1 MPDYACRL
9 AQAETEI
16 KNICARFEAH
26 ADHETEQLDEIKES
40 IRNIQQTIEANKGF
54 VRGVTFTIT
63 ALAGAIGMGLHWLTN
78 GGQGN

>member
-1 MPDYACRL
+1 MPDHACRL

-16 KNICARFEAH
+16 KNIHTKFDAH
-26 ADHETEQLDEIKES
+26 AQHEHQQLEEIKDS
-40 IRNIQQTIEANKGF
+40 IREIQQTIETNKGF
-54 VRGVTFTIT
+54 IRGVSFTIT